1 MECVLSHTLWLRF
14 SQQFIQWQSYS
25 NSTALQGI
33 AQKMLWK
40 QLLIQVFLKY
50 ANIYFFAEDSLV
62 NGFNHDEMNSSQHSL
77 ITAPSHPPLSC
88 ILCIPLEQMFTCSY
102 SAFSRQT
109 GRCEAW
115 LWILLTIIHLR
126 FVVINITHK
135 LIQAILLFLLIFY
148 KNKSGKLI
156 FMDSYWKSQKKSL
169 SNKLNVPYW

>member
-1 MECVLSHTLWLRF
+1 MKKITHS
-14 SQQFIQWQSYS
+14 
-25 NSTALQGI
+25 G
-33 AQKMLWK
+33 
-40 QLLIQVFLKY
+40 FLKY

-115 LWILLTIIHLR
+115 PWILLTIIHLR
-126 FVVINITHK
+126 FVVINITHE

-156 FMDSYWKSQKKSL
+156 FYGLSLKISEKSL
-169 SNKLNVPYW
+169 SNKLNVPYWSLIFGPWQITTFEW